1 MNQLKAKRLE
11 RKMSQSQLSKASG
24 VPVRVIRAWEQG
36 TRDIK
41 NGAVVSVARLALV
54 LNCNIFDLL

>member
-1 MNQLKAKRLE
+1 MKLKAKRLE
-11 RKMSQSQLSKASG
+11 RGMSQSQLAQASG

-41 NGAVVSVARLALV
+41 NGAVVRVARLALV